1 MDISGGPRFYSIL
14 PVVHCPPMISVEVRA
29 GVTNLP
35 DAPPKKNLIILIL
48 SGLNI

>member
-1 MDISGGPRFYSIL
+1 MDIFGGPPFCSIL
-14 PVVHCPPMISVEVRA
+14 PVVHCPPVTSAEVRV

-35 DAPPKKNLIILIL
+35 DAPPQKNLIIIIL